1 MLNEI
6 NNNLLLLLQKIIFK
20 KLTNC
25 AIKSA
30 EQKDEILKIMRSLK
44 NYKIL
49 AKKFKAKVNKKFTDV
64 VSENENKIKIIIL
77 KQLIIHIKF

>member
-30 EQKDEILKIMRSLK
+30 EQKDEILKIMRS
-44 NYKIL
+44 
-49 AKKFKAKVNKKFTDV
+49 
-64 VSENENKIKIIIL
+64 
-77 KQLIIHIKF
+77 

>member
-6 NNNLLLLLQKIIFK
+6 NNNLLLLLQEIIFK

-25 AIKSA
+25 EIKSA

-49 AKKFKAKVNKKFTDV
+49 AKKFKAKVNKKFT
-64 VSENENKIKIIIL
+64 NENKIKIIIL